1 MAGSFGYEKEHYEVS
16 MQVGELVLFPTIS
29 EEAEATIISASG
41 TSCRHQI
48 SDGTGRKAKHPVEI
62 LLEAVN
68 K

>member
-16 MQVGELVLFPTIS
+16 MQVGELVLLPEVRKTD
-29 EEAEATIISASG
+29 ASTLIAAAG

-48 SDGTGRKAKHPVEI
+48 KDGAARKSYHPVEI
-62 LLEAVN
+62 LYEALI